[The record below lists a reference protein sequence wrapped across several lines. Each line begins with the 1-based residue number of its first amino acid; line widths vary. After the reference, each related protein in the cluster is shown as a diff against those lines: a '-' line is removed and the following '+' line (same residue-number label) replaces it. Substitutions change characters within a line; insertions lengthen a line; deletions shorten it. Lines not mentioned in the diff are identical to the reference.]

1 LYVLVLFA
9 KLDEMVEKKMEG
21 LSIGSKIEGSDEH
34 MMTLFQSQ
42 GFQPQQQQPQK
53 DRKSFGGGGMII
65 YTLWL
70 MVN

>member
-1 LYVLVLFA
+1 
-9 KLDEMVEKKMEG
+9 MEG